1 VTTAAQPRS
10 SGLLPTARSANRSS
24 RKAPYSD
31 PPAERSSSAWDDAVG
46 LGSEGSCEQR
56 YALVAVTKAP
66 TNRMLQ
72 ERSSLLRRCRG
83 SPGSI
88 HCSHSSPHEALSGPD
103 NREDMVI
110 DALRQLA
117 RVELITK
124 QAPQQA
130 PANKSMH
137 LETRAARV
145 FNEKAVLV
153 RTHRPAPLRTIRRTD
168 FASKLVQGQAEGG
181 PPFLPDV
188 RFQPNPHIDLV

>member
-1 VTTAAQPRS
+1 
-10 SGLLPTARSANRSS
+10 
-24 RKAPYSD
+24 
-31 PPAERSSSAWDDAVG
+31 
-46 LGSEGSCEQR
+46 
-56 YALVAVTKAP
+56 
-66 TNRMLQ
+66 
-72 ERSSLLRRCRG
+72 
-83 SPGSI
+83 
-88 HCSHSSPHEALSGPD
+88 
-103 NREDMVI
+103 MVI
-110 DALRQLA
+110 YALRQLA